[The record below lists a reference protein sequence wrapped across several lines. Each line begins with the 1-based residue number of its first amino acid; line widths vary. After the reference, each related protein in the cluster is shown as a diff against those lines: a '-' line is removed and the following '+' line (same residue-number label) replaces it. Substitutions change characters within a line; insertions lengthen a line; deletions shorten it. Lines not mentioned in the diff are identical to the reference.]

1 MPKLLQRDRIVIG
14 RAISNV
20 LSENELDVN
29 VVYVNFAHT
38 TQQGVIIANKMLIST
53 SYKITQVNELSYTQT
68 FFVH

>member
-1 MPKLLQRDRIVIG
+1 MPEIFQRDGTVID
-14 RAISNV
+14 REISNV
-20 LSENELDVN
+20 FTENELDVN